1 MSQPVSLSAGLS
13 SGDKLFKVLAEADKT
28 CQLRVLPGPEAPAG
42 AGLSLG
48 RGGGAVA
55 GH

>member
-13 SGDKLFKVLAEADKT
+13 SGDKLFNVPAEADKS
-28 CQLRVLPGPEAPAG
+28 CQLRVLPGPEAPPG

-48 RGGGAVA
+48 RGAGAGA